1 MINKIKD
8 FFTKNIGLK
17 LIAVVFA
24 VFIWFIVMNVEDYS
38 ISKQINDIPVKMVNG
53 NTILENGMVYDI
65 TGGETISITVTGPRS
80 VVENLTANDFSATA
94 DLSHLSVTNSTTIS
108 VVPKDASVSV
118 RDQKLMTIKAE
129 ETYVT
134 LSIENEIEK
143 SIPVK
148 VVTTGTVLSG
158 YALGTASPT
167 PNMVNV
173 TGPESVLKDI
183 VEARAVVN
191 VTAKSEDISE
201 TVVLGCMDS
210 YGNAIDKDN
219 ISLSENSVTVNIPV
233 YRTKTVPI
241 NVSTVGVP
249 AADCSVKEIKYE
261 PTTITIAADDDTLAA
276 VTSID
281 IADISVSEASEHIE
295 ANVQI
300 ADYLPENVVVADGA
314 DQIAVNVEIEQLS
327 SKESTL
333 QSSDI
338 RITDKDANYEYE
350 ITSPASLKV
359 KISGFEE
366 EISDFSVVNLNP
378 RVSVKDL
385 DLGTHE
391 IEVMFD
397 SDDNVTIND
406 SYLVLVEI
414 SEKGS
419 KDED

>member
-1 MINKIKD
+1 MS
-8 FFTKNIGLK
+8 L
-17 LIAVVFA
+17 
-24 VFIWFIVMNVEDYS
+24 
-38 ISKQINDIPVKMVNG
+38 
-53 NTILENGMVYDI
+53 
-65 TGGETISITVTGPRS
+65 
-80 VVENLTANDFSATA
+80 
-94 DLSHLSVTNSTTIS
+94 
-108 VVPKDASVSV
+108 
-118 RDQKLMTIKAE
+118 RDQKLITIKAE

-134 LSIENEIEK
+134 LSIESEVEK

-158 YALGTASPT
+158 FALGNASPT
-167 PNMVNV
+167 PNMVTV

-233 YRTKTVPI
+233 YKTKSVPVK
-241 NVSTVGVP
+241 VSTVGVP
-249 AADCSVKEIKYE
+249 AADYSVKEIKFE
-261 PTTITIAADDDTLAA
+261 PTTVTIAADDETLAN
-276 VTSID
+276 VSSID
-281 IADISVSEASEHIE
+281 ITDISVSEASEHIE

-314 DQIAVNVEIEQLS
+314 DEIAVNVEVEQLS
-327 SKESTL
+327 SKEATL

-338 RITDKDANYEYE
+338 RITDKDSNYEYE
-350 ITSPASLKV
+350 ITSPVSLKV
-359 KISGFEE
+359 KLSGFEE
-366 EISDFSVVNLNP
+366 EITDFSVVNLNP

-385 DLGTHE
+385 DIGTHE
-391 IEVMFD
+391 IEVTFD
-397 SDDNVTIND
+397 SADGITISE

-414 SEKGS
+414 TEKGS